1 MTHRKEIHILYH
13 IHIHINENFFFTNT
27 YTIHLNE
34 LLFFSILVEEDRC
47 AGLKPLSHKTG
58 LQVLPSLSSARRPWR
73 RGFPLQT
80 SVSCLYDGLNPC
92 VLRAHEAHGEHVDE
106 DTEAKKAKA
115 FRLKARAVER
125 QSLRPVFIQGHVL
138 APPPWKL

>member
-1 MTHRKEIHILYH
+1 MCWSQTTKSQDG
-13 IHIHINENFFFTNT
+13 TP
-27 YTIHLNE
+27 
-34 LLFFSILVEEDRC
+34 
-47 AGLKPLSHKTG
+47 G
-58 LQVLPSLSSARRPWR
+58 PSLSSARRPWR

-92 VLRAHEAHGEHVDE
+92 VLRAHKAHGEHVDE

-115 FRLKARAVER
+115 LGLKARAAER
-125 QSLRPVFIQGHVL
+125 QRFIQGHVL